1 MKKHL
6 VLPGIFAASLAFAT
20 IASAQTPRQIIKQF
34 DANGDRM
41 LQFAEIQNF
50 RSSIFDRFDINANGI
65 LEEGE
70 VNTAQRQ
77 AAGRRSSGPGDLDH
91 YASDKNRDGLI
102 SRVEFVSYI
111 APQLLSADRNG
122 DGALSRFELRALR

>member
-1 MKKHL
+1 MKKRL

-20 IASAQTPRQIIKQF
+20 IASAQTPRQIIKQI

-50 RSSIFDRFDINANGI
+50 RSSVFDRFDINANGI
-65 LEEGE
+65 LRSGE

-77 AAGRRSSGPGDLDH
+77 AVGRRSSGPGDLDP
-91 YASDKNRDGLI
+91 YASDKNRDGFV
-102 SRVEFVSYI
+102 SRDEFVSYI
-111 APQLLSADRNG
+111 APWLLRADRNG
-122 DGALSRFELRALR
+122 DRALSRSELRALR

>member
-20 IASAQTPRQIIKQF
+20 IASAQTPRQIIKQI

-50 RSSIFDRFDINANGI
+50 RSSVFDRFDINANGI

-70 VNTAQRQ
+70 VNTAQR
-77 AAGRRSSGPGDLDH
+77 PGDLDH
-91 YASDKNRDGLI
+91 YASDKNRDGFV
-102 SRVEFVSYI
+102 SRDEFVSYI
-111 APQLLSADRNG
+111 APWLLRADRNG
-122 DGALSRFELRALR
+122 DRALSRSELRALR